1 MGDFSNGGSLSGYER
16 WVVLKYVLFSHLFG
30 EDVQFDQH
38 IFQMGWFN
46 HQLVICER
54 VKDLGTLGSAP
65 PENLTN

>member
-1 MGDFSNGGSLSGYER
+1 MGGFE
-16 WVVLKYVLFSHLFG
+16 YVLFSHLFG